1 MEAIAHDSP
10 TGNTATTPTT
20 PMTPTTMQRSGSKRP
35 AAVQHKQPA
44 GTRKNPVVEFPTK
57 QRSLTPS
64 DDDASHPGRFTRW
77 WRAHRPSDRALGWIA
92 PLIVALFGG
101 FIRFFRLGEPSGLV
115 FDESYY
121 VKDAWAMLQTGDAR
135 LWPERVKGV
144 DIDTLFAMGQTNLY
158 ESTASNIFTHP
169 PLGKWLIAAGMKLFG
184 GATPFAWRFTAAL
197 AGTIAILL
205 IARVALRLFHNVTIA
220 TTAAIFMAF
229 DGQAITMSR
238 TAMLD
243 GFLMVFVLGAFLCL
257 LNHRDWALRRLQAA
271 HERDVARPGMVVR
284 SEPLADRERRGEGG
298 DTYAPAGRPSVRLV
312 VASSGPVVA
321 FSWWRLAAFVLLGLA
336 TGVKWS
342 GGYFLAIF
350 AVISVL
356 WDGYNRRTVGYRRW
370 FGAAIAK
377 DGLLTALYAIPA
389 YALTYLACWTSWF
402 MTPDADHRHWALE
415 HPGQG
420 VTWLPDTLRSLIR
433 LHIVDYQAAAGI
445 TRVHPRS
452 SSMLT
457 WPLQLSSTTLMR
469 TNLIG
474 GAIQSPGLCKV
485 TPLLDCTQTVTN
497 VGNPVVWWIGT
508 PCLVLAVVWAI
519 VRKGDW
525 RMPAVLSGFIAG
537 WVPWFAYLT
546 RSAFAYYSVC
556 FLPWVILGT
565 CYALDW
571 LARRGKTG
579 SLTRTAICLDISA
592 IAVGLYLYPIWTGMP
607 LSVEG
612 WLMRMIVPG
621 WIQNF

>member
-1 MEAIAHDSP
+1 
-10 TGNTATTPTT
+10 
-20 PMTPTTMQRSGSKRP
+20 MTPTTTQRSGSRRP
-35 AAVQHKQPA
+35 AEAQPAAAQPQQPA
-44 GTRKNPVVEFPTK
+44 GTRKNPVVEFLTK

-64 DDDASHPGRFTRW
+64 DDGASHPGRFTRW

-144 DIDTLFAMGQTNLY
+144 DIDTLFAKGQTNLY

-220 TTAAIFMAF
+220 TTAAILMAF

-402 MTPDADHRHWALE
+402 MTPDARMRHWAE
-415 HPGQG
+415 ENPGQG
-420 VTWLPDTLRSLIR
+420 VTWLPDTLRSLVH
-433 LHIVDYQAAAGI
+433 LHETDMQTARGI
-445 TRVHPRS
+445 SGYSPTGS
-452 SSMLT
+452 KMYM
-457 WPLQLSSTTLMR
+457 WPLQLASTTFQVTYVQPSADGSMPSACS
-469 TNLIG
+469 TG
-474 GAIQSPGLCKV
+474 GGRCIATIM
-485 TPLLDCTQTVTN
+485 D
-497 VGNPVVWWIGT
+497 VGNLAVWWVGAV
-508 PCLVLAVVWAI
+508 CLVMAIVWA
-519 VRKGDW
+519 VRRRGDW
-525 RMPAVLSGFIAG
+525 RALAAWSGMIAG
-537 WVPWFAYLT
+537 WLPWAAYLDRT
-546 RSAFAYYSVC
+546 TYSFYSVT
-556 FLPWVILGT
+556 FLPWIILGA
-565 CYALDW
+565 CYGLDWAHRRGTARSFRRRTVALDV
-571 LARRGKTG
+571 TVV
-579 SLTRTAICLDISA
+579 A
-592 IAVGLYLYPIWTGMP
+592 IALFMYPAWTYIPLPMDQWMLRMP
-607 LSVEG
+607 INT
-612 WLMRMIVPG
+612 WLRGV
-621 WIQNF
+621 